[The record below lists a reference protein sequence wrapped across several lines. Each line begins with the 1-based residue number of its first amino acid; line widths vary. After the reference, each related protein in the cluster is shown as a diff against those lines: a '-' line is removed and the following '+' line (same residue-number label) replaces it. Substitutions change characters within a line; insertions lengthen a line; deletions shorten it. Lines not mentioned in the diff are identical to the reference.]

1 MKTTWSASTLDL
13 VKFDMTQTETVK
25 RPEGCSDIRRAPWK
39 FNNHLKSFEIASIKD
54 ANGCGNQML
63 YIRKHTSSISE
74 QSFKHSSAWCSSE
87 RALLN
92 TWKHLFVI
100 KLVCLINK
108 YLLVCLFFSN
118 LLLVWRIFS
127 CLLVVVAVCLAQLD
141 QLQQIQQERHLNQCF
156 QRFFNHS
163 FSCKTIWN
171 QMCDKY
177 QTHPIVWLGH
187 KFFEETVEREVE
199 VGS

>member
-1 MKTTWSASTLDL
+1 
-13 VKFDMTQTETVK
+13 
-25 RPEGCSDIRRAPWK
+25 
-39 FNNHLKSFEIASIKD
+39 
-54 ANGCGNQML
+54 ML

-100 KLVCLINK
+100 KLVFLLINK

-156 QRFFNHS
+156 QRFFSHS
-163 FSCKTIWN
+163 FSCKTKWN
-171 QMCDKY
+171 QMCDPPHRLAGPQILWGNCGKRGGGRFV
-177 QTHPIVWLGH
+177 I
-187 KFFEETVEREVE
+187 FEAAATPGWWFNRQIMTCKH
-199 VGS
+199 

>member
-39 FNNHLKSFEIASIKD
+39 FNNHLTSFEIASIKD

-100 KLVCLINK
+100 KLVFIHK
-108 YLLVCLFFSN
+108 KIFAGLLVFLKPVACLKDLQLFACCCC
-118 LLLVWRIFS
+118 
-127 CLLVVVAVCLAQLD
+127 CL
-141 QLQQIQQERHLNQCF
+141 
-156 QRFFNHS
+156 S
-163 FSCKTIWN
+163 
-171 QMCDKY
+171 
-177 QTHPIVWLGH
+177 
-187 KFFEETVEREVE
+187 
-199 VGS
+199 GSAGSASTDPTRASPESMFPAFL